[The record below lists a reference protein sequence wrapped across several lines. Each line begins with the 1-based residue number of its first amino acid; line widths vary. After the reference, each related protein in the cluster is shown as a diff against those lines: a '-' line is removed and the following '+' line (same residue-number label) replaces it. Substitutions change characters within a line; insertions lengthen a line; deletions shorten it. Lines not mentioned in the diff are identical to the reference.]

1 MSGLSDALDTLLTSL
16 ASSTSGTQAANLIGN
31 HMTQQNNMQTSV
43 KALLSLATPANASS
57 IATQIAAI
65 PGVPSTVSV
74 LLQEL
79 SAATSQAQ
87 VTTIALQIEAALSAN
102 TNSLG
107 NILSV
112 L

>member
-43 KALLSLATPANASS
+43 KALLALATPANASS

-65 PGVPSTVSV
+65 PGVPATVSV

-79 SAATSQAQ
+79 SGAASQAQ
-87 VTTIALQIEAALSAN
+87 VTTIGLQIEAALSAS

-107 NILSV
+107 NILSA